1 MSVISIPIS
10 VGELLDKITILQIK
24 AEKTDNQFVH
34 KELKDLI
41 KIAKFNNV
49 YNEEYINQLKEV
61 NSTLWVV
68 EDELRKL
75 ESQQRFDDHFIQLA
89 RLVYTTNDNRASIK
103 KEINKKYNSTY
114 QEVKL
119 YSNK

>member
-1 MSVISIPIS
+1 MIKIPIS
-10 VGELLDKITILQIK
+10 IGELLDKITILQIK
-24 AEKTDNQFVH
+24 AEKTDNQFVY

-49 YNEEYINQLKEV
+49 YNEEYINQLKEI

-68 EDELRKL
+68 EDELREL

-89 RLVYTTNDNRASIK
+89 RSVYKTNDKRASIK

>member
-1 MSVISIPIS
+1 MIKVSIS

-24 AEKTDNQFVH
+24 SERTDNHFVH
-34 KELKDLI
+34 KELKDLLE
-41 KIAKFNNV
+41 IAKFNNV
-49 YNEEYINQLKEV
+49 YNKEYINQLKEV

-68 EDELRKL
+68 EDELREL

-89 RLVYTTNDNRASIK
+89 RSVYKTNDKRASIK
-103 KEINKKYNSTY
+103 KEINKKYNSAY